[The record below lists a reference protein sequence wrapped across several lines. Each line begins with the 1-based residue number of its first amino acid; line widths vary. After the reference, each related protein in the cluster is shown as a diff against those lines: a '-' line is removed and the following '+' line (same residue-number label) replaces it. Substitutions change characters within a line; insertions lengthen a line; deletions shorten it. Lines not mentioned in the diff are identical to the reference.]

1 MKTFIGA
8 IALALAIPATAQTLP
23 AATDPHAGHQT
34 MDHSQHKGMDHSR
47 HAAKHEC
54 KECCEKMKQQDGKMA
69 CMDKKDGAKA
79 AAPAAQHSGHA
90 H

>member
-1 MKTFIGA
+1 MKTLIGA
-8 IALALAIPATAQTLP
+8 IALMLAIPATAQTLP

-47 HAAKHEC
+47 HAPKHEC

-69 CMDKKDGAKA
+69 CMDKKDGAKD